1 MNRKR
6 LNMFGVILIL
16 TFTTLA
22 LAQSIP
28 EQEYLRE
35 QQALESGAVFGCFL
49 VLIFMAAVIVI
60 PVILCILVI
69 VMCMKKRRQ
78 DG

>member
-6 LNMFGVILIL
+6 LNMFEVILIL

-22 LAQSIP
+22 LAQSLP

-35 QQALESGAVFGCFL
+35 QQALQSGAVFGCFL
-49 VLIFMAAVIVI
+49 VLLFMAAVVVI
-60 PVILCILVI
+60 PIILCVLVI
-69 VMCMKKRRQ
+69 VICMKKRRQ